1 MAEILVKE
9 YRGDVVE
16 NVHYGS
22 IAIVSSTGETIA
34 YTGDIERQTYMRSAS
49 KPIQVLPTLLAG
61 LHKKYNLSEEEVTI
75 CNSSHWGSNHH
86 IYVLQSIMEKTGLK
100 EEDMIMNPT
109 ISTSATPLA
118 DKLAL
123 GSKLN
128 PVEGKSR
135 LQHCCSG
142 KHLSLM
148 MLQRELTGKVTGYQL
163 PDSPVQKQIISFL
176 SMLSQTPTYRI
187 SLGIDGCGVPVFALP
202 MRNIALAY
210 AKLADPFNLPDD
222 IREAITYNFD
232 CINKN
237 PEKINDYFT
246 PSYYVNKNPD
256 LLMKDGSRG
265 VICMAIRSRKLGIVI
280 KLEDG
285 WSDEYQGIIVARV
298 LEQLQYDDKE
308 LIEQLKKT
316 YNTKIYNDCKDEVGH
331 AEADFDIHIEQSYF
345 DELFGNAEPEEDDSD
360 ESDAGTAD
368 ESADSED
375 SDIDS
380 SIEYEDMEELE
391 DDEDTNETDKSSGQ
405 KNSFESSDFIST
417 LLNMR
422 GKKARSNSEHKP
434 VTDHNDMDEPED
446 IDEGP
451 EADEDM
457 EDEEQLPA
465 EERAR
470 RRAIRDRRSI
480 LGQNVVL
487 PSSNQTFIQ
496 NPMTDPMRPVK
507 SAKVISTIQNN
518 DAEFE
523 VFDKKDNED
532 NNEQE

>member
-163 PDSPVQKQIISFL
+163 PDSPVQ
-176 SMLSQTPTYRI
+176 
-187 SLGIDGCGVPVFALP
+187 
-202 MRNIALAY
+202 
-210 AKLADPFNLPDD
+210 
-222 IREAITYNFD
+222 
-232 CINKN
+232 
-237 PEKINDYFT
+237 
-246 PSYYVNKNPD
+246 
-256 LLMKDGSRG
+256 
-265 VICMAIRSRKLGIVI
+265 
-280 KLEDG
+280 
-285 WSDEYQGIIVARV
+285 
-298 LEQLQYDDKE
+298 
-308 LIEQLKKT
+308 
-316 YNTKIYNDCKDEVGH
+316 
-331 AEADFDIHIEQSYF
+331 
-345 DELFGNAEPEEDDSD
+345 
-360 ESDAGTAD
+360 
-368 ESADSED
+368 
-375 SDIDS
+375 
-380 SIEYEDMEELE
+380 
-391 DDEDTNETDKSSGQ
+391 
-405 KNSFESSDFIST
+405 
-417 LLNMR
+417 
-422 GKKARSNSEHKP
+422 
-434 VTDHNDMDEPED
+434 
-446 IDEGP
+446 
-451 EADEDM
+451 
-457 EDEEQLPA
+457 
-465 EERAR
+465 
-470 RRAIRDRRSI
+470 
-480 LGQNVVL
+480 
-487 PSSNQTFIQ
+487 
-496 NPMTDPMRPVK
+496 
-507 SAKVISTIQNN
+507 
-518 DAEFE
+518 
-523 VFDKKDNED
+523 
-532 NNEQE
+532 

>member
-128 PVEGKSR
+128 PIEGKSR

-360 ESDAGTAD
+360 ESDIEDTD
-368 ESADSED
+368 EISVVRNSDADSTIED
-375 SDIDS
+375 
-380 SIEYEDMEELE
+380 EDM
-391 DDEDTNETDKSSGQ
+391 N
-405 KNSFESSDFIST
+405 
-417 LLNMR
+417 
-422 GKKARSNSEHKP
+422 
-434 VTDHNDMDEPED
+434 EPED
-446 IDEGP
+446 IDEDS
-451 EADEDM
+451 EADNDI
-457 EDEEQLPA
+457 EDEEQLSA

-487 PSSNQTFIQ
+487 PSSSQTFIQ

-523 VFDKKDNED
+523 VFDREDNED
-532 NNEQE
+532 NKKQE

>member
-1 MAEILVKE
+1 
-9 YRGDVVE
+9 
-16 NVHYGS
+16 
-22 IAIVSSTGETIA
+22 
-34 YTGDIERQTYMRSAS
+34 
-49 KPIQVLPTLLAG
+49 
-61 LHKKYNLSEEEVTI
+61 
-75 CNSSHWGSNHH
+75 
-86 IYVLQSIMEKTGLK
+86 
-100 EEDMIMNPT
+100 
-109 ISTSATPLA
+109 
-118 DKLAL
+118 
-123 GSKLN
+123 
-128 PVEGKSR
+128 
-135 LQHCCSG
+135 
-142 KHLSLM
+142 

-285 WSDEYQGIIVARV
+285 WSDEYQGIIVARI

-345 DELFGNAEPEEDDSD
+345 DELFGNAEPEEDDLD
-360 ESDAGTAD
+360 ESDAGTAN

-375 SDIDS
+375 SNIDS
-380 SIEYEDMEELE
+380 SIEDEDMEELE
-391 DDEDTNETDKSSGQ
+391 D
-405 KNSFESSDFIST
+405 
-417 LLNMR
+417 
-422 GKKARSNSEHKP
+422 
-434 VTDHNDMDEPED
+434 
-446 IDEGP
+446 
-451 EADEDM
+451 DEDM

-532 NNEQE
+532 NKEQE

>member
-1 MAEILVKE
+1 
-9 YRGDVVE
+9 
-16 NVHYGS
+16 
-22 IAIVSSTGETIA
+22 
-34 YTGDIERQTYMRSAS
+34 
-49 KPIQVLPTLLAG
+49 
-61 LHKKYNLSEEEVTI
+61 
-75 CNSSHWGSNHH
+75 
-86 IYVLQSIMEKTGLK
+86 MEKTGLK

-308 LIEQLKKT
+308 LIEQLKET

-360 ESDAGTAD
+360 ESDIEDTD
-368 ESADSED
+368 EISVVRNSDADSTIED
-375 SDIDS
+375 
-380 SIEYEDMEELE
+380 EDM
-391 DDEDTNETDKSSGQ
+391 N
-405 KNSFESSDFIST
+405 
-417 LLNMR
+417 
-422 GKKARSNSEHKP
+422 
-434 VTDHNDMDEPED
+434 EPED
-446 IDEGP
+446 IDEDS
-451 EADEDM
+451 EADNDI
-457 EDEEQLPA
+457 EDEEQLSA

-523 VFDKKDNED
+523 VFDKGDNED
-532 NNEQE
+532 NKKQE

>member
-34 YTGDIERQTYMRSAS
+34 YAGDIERQTFMRSAS

-61 LHKKYNLSEEEVTI
+61 LHKKYNLNEEEVTI
-75 CNSSHWGSNHH
+75 FNSSHWGSNHH
-86 IYVLQSIMEKTGLK
+86 IYILQSIMEKTGLS
-100 EEDMIMNPT
+100 EDDMIMNPT
-109 ISTSATPLA
+109 ISTSATPIA
-118 DKLAL
+118 DKLIL

-148 MLQRELTGKVTGYQL
+148 LLQRELTGKVSGYQL
-163 PDSPVQKQIISFL
+163 PESPVQKQIISFL
-176 SMLSQTPTYRI
+176 SLLSQTPTYRI

-210 AKLADPFNLPDD
+210 AKLADPFNLPDETK
-222 IREAITYNFD
+222 EAISYNFN
-232 CINKN
+232 CINQN

-265 VICMAIRSRKLGIVI
+265 VICMAIKSRKLGIVI

-285 WSDEYQGIIVARV
+285 WSDEFQGIIIARV
-298 LEQLQYDDKE
+298 LEQLRYDDTE
-308 LIEQLKKT
+308 LIKQLKKT
-316 YNTKIYNDCKDEVGH
+316 YNTKLYNDCRDEVGH
-331 AEADFDIHIEQSYF
+331 AEADFTINIDQSYF
-345 DELFGNAEPEEDDSD
+345 DELFGNEYAASDNADSPE
-360 ESDAGTAD
+360 DAGALD
-368 ESADSED
+368 VED
-375 SDIDS
+375 TDASDGNRTSRMNSD
-380 SIEYEDMEELE
+380 D
-391 DDEDTNETDKSSGQ
+391 DTDEDELS
-405 KNSFESSDFIST
+405 
-417 LLNMR
+417 
-422 GKKARSNSEHKP
+422 
-434 VTDHNDMDEPED
+434 
-446 IDEGP
+446 
-451 EADEDM
+451 
-457 EDEEQLPA
+457 PA
-465 EERAR
+465 EEAR

-487 PSSNQTFIQ
+487 PSTNATFIQ
-496 NPMTDPMRPVK
+496 NPMTDPVRPVK
-507 SAKVISTIQNN
+507 SAKIISTIQNSN
-518 DAEFE
+518 AEFE
-523 VFDKKDNED
+523 LFDKTKDDSSGETTPPD
-532 NNEQE
+532 EEKQ